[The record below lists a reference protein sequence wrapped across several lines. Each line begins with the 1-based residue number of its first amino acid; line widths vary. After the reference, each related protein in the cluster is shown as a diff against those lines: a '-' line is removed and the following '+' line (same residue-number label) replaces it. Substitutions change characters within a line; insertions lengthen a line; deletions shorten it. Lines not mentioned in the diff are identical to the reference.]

1 MNTKHE
7 YWRNQTLV
15 NRVSTNED
23 IAREYYTLAMY
34 LFKEYNERMEGI
46 QTPLLHIVSHCMEL
60 SIKSVLE
67 YACRF
72 QYIELNFS
80 KVVHSHSINNLISCI
95 IDVFNKIGK
104 EQFCSKE
111 DIDLF
116 TKDFP
121 LLFQELGDILQT
133 DVTSY
138 RYICKTDRHGN
149 KIGKSVPF
157 INDNDSPN
165 IIVLSGVFNKCYS
178 ALLYTSYILECIFPE

>member
-80 KVVHSHSINNLISCI
+80 KVVHSHNNLISCI

-138 RYICKTDRHGN
+138 RYICKTDRYGN